1 MEAEKYLELII
12 KQRQGKLSSD
22 EQSLL
27 NNWLKEDSENQK
39 IYNDL
44 YKVWDVTKHYQES
57 YTPNTAAGFE
67 RFQNSLVSSGQ
78 TLSNTP
84 PNIQDDATKLIIK
97 KSQGNLSTDEA
108 TYLNKIIQDNPQ
120 YSTLE
125 KEIPQVWKLT
135 EQYQQSYTPNVAAG
149 LSRFQQS
156 LSQMDQSSLVESN
169 EEYYSELIIQ
179 KLNNSIDANDE
190 TILNNWLAQSDEHY
204 KLFEEITQV
213 WSSTEH
219 YQESYEPDV
228 ASGLAKFQQLISE
241 EPVGI
246 KETPVKSLSN
256 KPNRRFGMLGV
267 AAAIA
272 LLLVTGYWVLFNQS
286 SSIEIAT
293 KEQTQTITLP
303 DGSKVSLNE
312 NSILS
317 YNKKFEKRVVN
328 LKGEAFFEVT
338 KRNGQPFSIFS
349 NGTKTEVLGTSFNI
363 KTNDENKD
371 VEVTVVTGKVAV
383 SLAKIPQKKVLLTSG
398 DKAVYKPQA
407 ALIKK
412 EKSNDKNF
420 LAWKTH
426 VLSYEN
432 KTLKEIIPELENFY
446 KIKILV
452 SNQQMLNCRFTVD
465 FDNISTKE
473 ALKVITF
480 SLNASFK
487 KSGNQ
492 YTIEGTGC
500 NE

>member
-27 NNWLKEDSENQK
+27 NNWLKEGSKNQN
-39 IYNDL
+39 IHNDL
-44 YKVWDVTKHYQES
+44 YKVWDITKHYQES
-57 YTPNTAAGFE
+57 YTPNAVIGFE

-78 TLSNTP
+78 TLSNIS
-84 PNIQDDATKLIIK
+84 PNTQDDAIKLIVK
-97 KSQGNLSTDEA
+97 KLQGNLSTDEG

-120 YSTLE
+120 YSSLE
-125 KEIPQVWKLT
+125 NEIPQIWKLT
-135 EQYQQSYTPNVAAG
+135 EQYQQSYTPSVAAG

-156 LSQMDQSSLVESN
+156 LSQIDQSSLVKSN
-169 EEYYSELIIQ
+169 EKYYSELIIQ
-179 KLNNSIDANDE
+179 KLNNNIDANDE
-190 TILNNWLAQSDEHY
+190 TTLNNWLAQSNENY

-219 YQESYEPDV
+219 YQESYEPDI
-228 ASGLAKFQQLISE
+228 ASGLARFQQLISE
-241 EPVGI
+241 EPVKT

-267 AAAIA
+267 AVAIA

-286 SSIEIAT
+286 SLVEIAT
-293 KEQTQTITLP
+293 ENQTQAITLP

-312 NSILS
+312 NSTLS

-338 KRNGQPFSIFS
+338 KQNGQPFFIFS

-383 SLAKIPQKKVLLTSG
+383 SLAKVPQKKVLLTPG
-398 DKAVYKPQA
+398 DKAVYKSKV

-426 VLSYEN
+426 ILSYEN
-432 KTLKEIIPELENFY
+432 KTLKEIIPELEDFY
-446 KIKILV
+446 KIKIIL
-452 SNQQMLNCRFTVD
+452 SNQQMLNCCFTVD

-473 ALKVITF
+473 ALKIITF
-480 SLNASFK
+480 SLNARFK